1 MGSCSGFQFLG
12 QLRKDLAFLFLL
24 LRFFRLDLD
33 GLLSQFFNLLSDA
46 VGDSAQSAQDYRVS
60 VWHPV
65 SP

>member
-46 VGDSAQSAQDYRVS
+46 VGDSAQSA
-60 VWHPV
+60 
-65 SP
+65 